1 MIQQTQSS
9 KILTVLGPR
18 GSGKTTLL
26 RKLTSAEYG
35 GVPVTNNEQ
44 ERIGEC
50 FELRVKG
57 NYAKHEYQMI
67 LLLNNNEVGSIESFA
82 KFDF

>member
-1 MIQQTQSS
+1 MIQQTQSC

-26 RKLTSAEYG
+26 RKLTGAEYG